1 MHPKSLSQEIPISC
15 FLSDSEFLTK
25 HGDIGSVLLASPRD
39 VECSEQSEINE
50 MAERL
55 TRTWRILGPEYRLYQ
70 YWMRRKSELG
80 LYENQMYVALVRIN
94 SDWDD
99 KPSLFPRKSVA
110 DIKRGLAERRASLS
124 QKIKS
129 WMEQTADFWPQRLA
143 SKQEAFSLF
152 WRLFNYDST
161 KVPPVLGSAG
171 INKQLAESEIDW
183 SKKRIGKRYISTL
196 SLGYLPDDKQT
207 TPFMLEPL
215 LALEADFNL
224 CIQSQGIPILHQ
236 KKTLKSAKRTQSE
249 EEKGLGGMLK
259 EGQNGAPIEDRNL
272 NQEALANS
280 EALAKAQREMAEGN
294 RLCQFVMNIMVHAE
308 TPEILERST
317 ESVKSAMDLSVRML
331 REGISQKI
339 VFFSLCPGAHDLAH
353 FRKKDISE
361 ASLADFSCV
370 WGTDSGSPWSTHLQ
384 APAVTVFET
393 EQHTPYHWNWHRGDT
408 GHLAIFGKTGT
419 GKSVL
424 LNKTID
430 SSQKYG
436 GYTSITDL
444 GGSFEFLTKL
454 YGGSYSRI
462 VAGSSNKIGWNPLGW
477 PNSDEQR
484 RFVVSLVTMLVEMRG
499 RSLDDDQVEDINQ
512 AVIRF
517 YDSGKP
523 WVLRYLVTFLPE
535 ELQRPMRR
543 WHSGGLDSWLLD
555 NDVEDCRIGS
565 SFNTDEWIGFVH
577 EDYEHL
583 LEPMFMCKF
592 RYDLGRLTDPA
603 KLSQFKLIV
612 FDEAWACVKSKRS
625 AAFIRWALKMLRR
638 YNAAVVLSTQS
649 EKDLSETALMPVINE
664 CCDKIFLACPGMDPE
679 AYARTFGLREKQLK
693 TVQGLVP
700 KRQLFVS
707 NAGMSGK
714 VLNNNLTEAELL
726 RYATDATTVTRR
738 NDALETHGEKWLESL
753 LGPRSNGHSQ
763 GSGNGANGKHEKDA
777 NSISLCKI

>member
-1 MHPKSLSQEIPISC
+1 MHLKSLSQEIPISC

-25 HGDIGSVLLASPRD
+25 HGDVGTVLISSPHD
-39 VECSEQSEINE
+39 VECSEQGQINE

-55 TRTWRILGPEYRLYQ
+55 TRAWKILDPQYRIYQ
-70 YWMRRKSELG
+70 YWLRRKGERG
-80 LYENQMYVALVRIN
+80 LYENQMFLALVRIN
-94 SDWDD
+94 GEWDD

-110 DIKRGLAERRASLS
+110 NVFRSLEFHRRNLS
-124 QKIKS
+124 QKLKA
-129 WMEQTADFWPQRLA
+129 WLEQTQDFWPMKVA
-143 SKQEAFSLF
+143 NPQESFGLF
-152 WRLFNYDST
+152 WKLFNFDHSL
-161 KVPPVLGSAG
+161 VPPVLGSLG
-171 INKQLAESEIDW
+171 LDRQIAESEIDW
-183 SKKRIGKRYISTL
+183 SDKRIGKRYISVL
-196 SLGYLPDDKQT
+196 SLGYLPDEKQT
-207 TPFMLEPL
+207 MPFMLEPL
-215 LALEADFNL
+215 LSLETDFNL
-224 CIQSQGIPILHQ
+224 CIQSQGIPIMHQ
-236 KKTLKSAKRTQSE
+236 KSTLKSAKRTQSE
-249 EEKGLGGMLK
+249 QEKGVGGMLK
-259 EGQNGAPIEDRNL
+259 EGNAGPPIADRNL

-280 EALAKAQREMAEGN
+280 ESLARAQREMAEGN
-294 RLCQFVMNIMVHAE
+294 RLTQFVLNIIVHAE
-308 TPEILERST
+308 TPEELERST
-317 ESVKSAMDLSVRML
+317 ESVKSAMNLSVRMI
-331 REGISQKI
+331 REGIRRKL
-339 VFFSLCPGAHDLAH
+339 VFFSLCPGAHDLAL

-361 ASLADFSCV
+361 AGLADFSCI
-370 WGTDSGSPWSTHLQ
+370 WGTDSGNPWSKHLQ

-393 EQHTPYHWNWHRGDT
+393 EQKTPYYWNWHRGDT
-408 GHLAIFGKTGT
+408 GHLAIFGKTGS

-430 SSQKYG
+430 ASQKYG

-444 GGSFEFLTKL
+444 GGSFEFLTRL

-462 VAGSSNKIGWNPLGW
+462 VAGASNKIGWNPLGW

-484 RFVVSLVTMLVEMRG
+484 RFVVSLITMLVEMRG

-517 YDSGKP
+517 YESGKP

-555 NDVEDCRIGS
+555 NDVLDCRTGS
-565 SFNTDEWIGFVH
+565 RFNTDEWIGFVH

-592 RYDLGRLTDPA
+592 RFDLDRLTDPK

-679 AYARTFGLREKQLK
+679 AYARTFGLKEKQLR

-700 KRQLFVS
+700 KKQLFVS
-707 NAGMSGK
+707 NAGLSGK

-738 NDALETHGEKWLESL
+738 NHALETYGEKWLEAL
-753 LGPRSNGHSQ
+753 LDSGSNGHSQ
-763 GSGNGANGKHEKDA
+763 GSGNGTNGKDGLRTHHLHTA
-777 NSISLCKI
+777 